1 MHSRGTVHWYQGVI
15 SFQLLPAPTPADLF
29 CTGNEYRA
37 CNRSSTFLQVVSTV
51 VYTFLTASVMY
62 FPYYHTLLAALSAAV
77 LTPTG
82 DAVKTPGAAELLR
95 CFNDQATDALER
107 AEGSSKRSVEGFSLH
122 NANIRKDWPSKVDSS
137 DVPGARTRYDD
148 FVAIHI
154 NQTLSIH
161 GTYWNWFKYRDN
173 PTENP
178 LFDGSEYSIGG
189 DGEFW
194 EHNGSTAGMGFVKI
208 PSGDGGGCV
217 TTGPLAK

>member
-1 MHSRGTVHWYQGVI
+1 
-15 SFQLLPAPTPADLF
+15 
-29 CTGNEYRA
+29 
-37 CNRSSTFLQVVSTV
+37 
-51 VYTFLTASVMY
+51 MY

-122 NANIRKDWPSKVDSS
+122 NANIRKDWPSKVGSS

-161 GTYWNWFKYRDN
+161 GTGNFLTWHRYFIHSYVTALRDECGYEGYQPYWNWFKYRDN

-217 TTGPLAK
+217 TTGPLANMIINIGPV